1 MSWYIRKGFLKVV
14 VENMQDALNEQYYKQ
29 LKHRL
34 TKYQN
39 IKSYKILDHLNDRWC
54 PLDVMAK
61 KKICDA
67 YYAKWDKDEHL
78 MAFGKRLEDG
88 QDWLVRSDIVIPD
101 KDMLQFYL
109 KQMYASGRF
118 DKQEMLEWEKK
129 LDNTKEDYTLARAY
143 FKTIVKATDTYK
155 QNAGTKPHR
164 YKLANQ
170 LANLGNEIRGYIQHI
185 ASNNKTEGAASRKT
199 KEELATMKT

>member
-1 MSWYIRKGFLKVV
+1 
-14 VENMQDALNEQYYKQ
+14 
-29 LKHRL
+29 
-34 TKYQN
+34 
-39 IKSYKILDHLNDRWC
+39 
-54 PLDVMAK
+54 
-61 KKICDA
+61 
-67 YYAKWDKDEHL
+67 
-78 MAFGKRLEDG
+78 
-88 QDWLVRSDIVIPD
+88 
-101 KDMLQFYL
+101 
-109 KQMYASGRF
+109 MYASGRF
-118 DKQEMLEWEKK
+118 DKQEILEWEKK

-143 FKTIVKATDTYK
+143 FKTIMKATDTYK